1 MSQFRDGF
9 TEVGT
14 PDDAIAIVGLSCR
27 LPKAPDKSAFWE
39 LLRDARHAIGEVPEN
54 RWNEELPPAARHG
67 AFLDRVD
74 EFDPAFFGIS
84 PREASMMD
92 PQQRLMLELSWEAF
106 EDAGVPLRRVRGS
119 RTGVFVGAV
128 ANDYSVL
135 LNRQG
140 LSAVTQHS
148 LTGTQRALI
157 ANRVS
162 YTLGLR
168 GPSLTVDTAQ
178 SSGLVA
184 VHQACESLRS
194 GSCELAVAGGVNL
207 NIVPESALAA
217 HRFGGLSPDGRC
229 YTFDA
234 RANGYVRG
242 EGGGVVL
249 LKPLA
254 RALADGDRVYCVIR
268 GGALNNDGTTDGLT
282 VPSAAAQ
289 SEVLRLAYERAG
301 VDPADVQYVEL
312 HGTGTALGDP
322 IEASALGDVLGT
334 ATGRRVPLTVGSAK
348 TNVGHLEGAA
358 GMVGLLKTALS
369 LRMRKIPASLHFETP
384 NPRIPLDVLNLRV
397 QQSLSDWP
405 ESGPALAGV
414 SSFGMGGTNCHMV
427 LQGMPVT
434 EPGSASGGRGA
445 EDRAGAVVP
454 WMVSGRG
461 EDALRAQAER
471 LRTFVADRPEL
482 DADAVAL
489 SLVTSRDSH
498 ENRAVVLGGDRESL
512 LTGLTALASGEP
524 ASRIVR
530 SRGAVPA
537 GRLAFLFSGQGSQ
550 RAGMG
555 RELYAAFP
563 VFAAALD
570 EICAHFDP
578 LLEQPLREV
587 MFAQTDQPGVLNHTA
602 YTQPALFALEVALFR
617 LLESWGIRPDVVTGH
632 SIGELAAAHAAG
644 LWSLP
649 DACAVVAARG
659 RLMQQ
664 LPTGGAMVAVEAPE
678 PEILPLL
685 AGHEQH
691 AAVAA
696 VNGPRATVISGT
708 TEVVEDIAAQLATRG
723 HRTRRLNVSHAFHSP
738 HMDPMLE
745 EFRHILTNVE
755 FHTPALPLPAGD
767 AVLDPEY
774 WVRHIRD

>member
-9 TEVGT
+9 TEVGI

-39 LLRDARHAIGEVPEN
+39 LLRDARHAIGEVPED
-54 RWNEELPPAARHG
+54 RWNAEELPPAARHG

-74 EFDPAFFGIS
+74 AFDPGFFGIS

-92 PQQRLMLELSWEAF
+92 PQQRLMLELAWEAF
-106 EDAGVPLRRVRGS
+106 EDAGIPLRQVRGS
-119 RTGVFVGAV
+119 RTGVFVGAI
-128 ANDYSVL
+128 ANDYAVL

-148 LTGTQRALI
+148 LTGTQRAII

-184 VHQACESLRS
+184 VHQAWESLRS
-194 GSCELAVAGGVNL
+194 GGCDLAVASGVNL

-217 HRFGGLSPDGRC
+217 DRFGGLSPDGRC

-242 EGGGVVL
+242 EGGGAVL

-254 RALADGDRVYCVIR
+254 KALADGDAVYCVIR
-268 GGALNNDGTTDGLT
+268 GGAVNNDGATDGLT

-289 SEVLRLAYERAG
+289 SDVLRLAYERAG

-322 IEASALGDVLGT
+322 IEASALGGVLGT
-334 ATGRRVPLTVGSAK
+334 AAGRRLPLTVGSAK

-358 GMVGLLKTALS
+358 GIVGLLKTVLS
-369 LRMRKIPASLHFETP
+369 LHMRKIPASLYYETP
-384 NPRIPLDVLNLRV
+384 NPRIPLAELNLRV
-397 QQSLSDWP
+397 QQSLTDWP
-405 ESGPALAGV
+405 DAGPALAGV

-427 LQGMPVT
+427 LQGVPVA
-434 EPGSASGGRGA
+434 EPTSGGGT
-445 EDRAGAVVP
+445 EQRAGLVP
-454 WMVSGRG
+454 LLVSGRG

-471 LRTFVADRPEL
+471 LRSFIADRPEL
-482 DADAVAL
+482 DPDAVAL
-489 SLVTSRDSH
+489 SLVTSRDAH
-498 ENRAVVLGGDRESL
+498 ENRAVVLGTDRESL
-512 LTGLTALASGEP
+512 LNGLTALATGEP
-524 ASRIVR
+524 ASRVVR
-530 SRGAVPA
+530 SRGAGAPAA

-563 VFAAALD
+563 VFAAAL
-570 EICAHFDP
+570 
-578 LLEQPLREV
+578 
-587 MFAQTDQPGVLNHTA
+587 
-602 YTQPALFALEVALFR
+602 
-617 LLESWGIRPDVVTGH
+617 
-632 SIGELAAAHAAG
+632 
-644 LWSLP
+644 
-649 DACAVVAARG
+649 
-659 RLMQQ
+659 
-664 LPTGGAMVAVEAPE
+664 
-678 PEILPLL
+678 
-685 AGHEQH
+685 
-691 AAVAA
+691 
-696 VNGPRATVISGT
+696 
-708 TEVVEDIAAQLATRG
+708 
-723 HRTRRLNVSHAFHSP
+723 
-738 HMDPMLE
+738 
-745 EFRHILTNVE
+745 
-755 FHTPALPLPAGD
+755 
-767 AVLDPEY
+767 
-774 WVRHIRD
+774 